1 MSLPARWAPIPRLII
16 TGGSALTGCMIPK
29 ITVTSA
35 IGVLLEAVGAVG
47 APVASVVVGAVTRS
61 HAARR
66 PVDRKDLAYLV
77 NVNRELESRR
87 TR

>member
-1 MSLPARWAPIPRLII
+1 
-16 TGGSALTGCMIPK
+16 
-29 ITVTSA
+29 
-35 IGVLLEAVGAVG
+35 
-47 APVASVVVGAVTRS
+47 VASVVVGAVTRS

-66 PVDRKDLAYLV
+66 AVDRKDLAYLV